1 LNYGHSID
9 TNKIL
14 EINKRIEYM
23 VKEIKKGKDIAKVVE
38 KYTGIKLTDE
48 EIRYIKKILSM
59 D

>member
-1 LNYGHSID
+1 
-9 TNKIL
+9 
-14 EINKRIEYM
+14 M

-48 EIRYIKKILSM
+48 EIRYIEKILSM